1 MKPDPWPCC
10 CWMAGPRPKI
20 PPRGLMVRLTVSM
33 RTTAGPAFS
42 TASTITELLGCR
54 DGAGAASVIRGC
66 SGGCRPGREILVA
79 VQEVSRPAE
88 TAVRVRRDR
97 KRGWTIGS
105 GRASLKASLKT
116 DPRARAAY
124 IRPSRRGL
132 LVQQG
137 DQLWHRV
144 SQELQARLSK
154 PTFETWIRPA
164 RCRSFGGDLLQ
175 LEAPNSFACGWLHKN
190 YLTMIAAV
198 ASEHAGRPVRVEV
211 LVAPGADPL
220 PLPQEQDTAAAPAA
234 PERPTPPP
242 PRAPARAA
250 SSLFRP
256 GAGLNTRY
264 VFNRFVVGAN
274 SRMAHA
280 ASLAVAEAPGRE
292 FNPLFICGGVGLG
305 KTHLMQA
312 IGHYRLEID
321 PEARVF
327 YVSTETFT
335 NDLIQAIR
343 KDGMQAFRDRYRAAD
358 LILVDDIQF
367 IEGKEYT
374 QEEFFHTFN
383 ALHEA
388 GRQIVIASDRPP
400 SQIPRLQERLI
411 SRFSMGLIADIQT
424 PDLETRMAIL
434 HKKAEAE
441 QMALPRELIQYI
453 AGRFTSNIRELEGAL
468 TRAVAFASITG
479 LPMTVESVAPMLDPV
494 GNDVAVTPQQVLE
507 KVAEVFEVAI
517 EEMLSPSRKR
527 AVSQSRQVGMYLMRQ
542 STSLSLPRIGEAFGG
557 KDHSTVMYAVE
568 QVEKKLSSDPDL
580 ARRVQQVRDLLQI
593 DSRKRR

>member
-1 MKPDPWPCC
+1 M
-10 CWMAGPRPKI
+10 
-20 PPRGLMVRLTVSM
+20 
-33 RTTAGPAFS
+33 
-42 TASTITELLGCR
+42 
-54 DGAGAASVIRGC
+54 
-66 SGGCRPGREILVA
+66 
-79 VQEVSRPAE
+79 
-88 TAVRVRRDR
+88 
-97 KRGWTIGS
+97 
-105 GRASLKASLKT
+105 
-116 DPRARAAY
+116 
-124 IRPSRRGL
+124 
-132 LVQQG
+132 QQG
-137 DQLWHRV
+137 EQLWHRV
-144 SQELQARLSK
+144 QQQLQSNLSK

-164 RCRSFGGDLLQ
+164 RCGTFDGEKL
-175 LEAPNSFACGWLHKN
+175 
-190 YLTMIAAV
+190 
-198 ASEHAGRPVRVEV
+198 V
-211 LVAPGADPL
+211 LVAPNTFAGSWLRKNYLGMIQTVASQIAGRELEVVLEVDPVAEAVE
-220 PLPQEQDTAAAPAA
+220 PSASAPQPAPAPSPRNGRESPAEA
-234 PERPTPPP
+234 PGER
-242 PRAPARAA
+242 R
-250 SSLFRP
+250 SS
-256 GAGLNTRY
+256 GLNPRY
-264 VFNRFVVGAN
+264 VFNRFVVGPN

-321 PEARVF
+321 PQARVF

-335 NDLIQAIR
+335 NDLILAIR
-343 KDGMQAFRDRYRAAD
+343 KDGMQAFRNRYRAAD

-411 SRFSMGLIADIQT
+411 SRFSMGLIADIQA

-434 HKKAEAE
+434 QKKAEQE
-441 QMALPRELIQYI
+441 QMALPRELIHFI

-494 GNDVAVTPQQVLE
+494 GNDVEVTPDQVLE
-507 KVAEVFEVAI
+507 KVAEVFAVRI
-517 EEMLSPSRKR
+517 EEMKSPSRKR
-527 AVSQSRQVGMYLMRQ
+527 AVSQARQVGMYLMRQ
-542 STSLSLPRIGEAFGG
+542 NTNLSLPRIGEAFGG
-557 KDHSTVMYAVE
+557 KDHSTVTYAVE
-568 QVEKKLSSDPDL
+568 QVEKKLASDPAV
-580 ARRVQQVRDLLQI
+580 ARQVQQVRDLLQM

>member
-1 MKPDPWPCC
+1 M
-10 CWMAGPRPKI
+10 
-20 PPRGLMVRLTVSM
+20 
-33 RTTAGPAFS
+33 
-42 TASTITELLGCR
+42 
-54 DGAGAASVIRGC
+54 
-66 SGGCRPGREILVA
+66 
-79 VQEVSRPAE
+79 
-88 TAVRVRRDR
+88 
-97 KRGWTIGS
+97 
-105 GRASLKASLKT
+105 
-116 DPRARAAY
+116 
-124 IRPSRRGL
+124 
-132 LVQQG
+132 
-137 DQLWHRV
+137 WHRV
-144 SQELQARLSK
+144 SQDLQARLSK
-154 PTFETWIRPA
+154 PTYETWIRPA
-164 RCRSFGGDLLQ
+164 RCRSFGGDLLL
-175 LEAPNSFACGWLHKN
+175 LEAPNSFACGWLRKN
-190 YLTMIAAV
+190 YLVMIAAV
-198 ASEHAGRPVRVEV
+198 ASEHAGRQVRVEV
-211 LVAPGADPL
+211 EVAPDAEPL
-220 PLPQEQDTAAAPAA
+220 PAALETVAATGGGSSAATGA
-234 PERPTPPP
+234 PERLTP
-242 PRAPARAA
+242 APASGAGRSGAGGTSGGGARAA
-250 SSLFRP
+250 ASLFRP
-256 GAGLNTRY
+256 GAGLNARY

-400 SQIPRLQERLI
+400 SQISRLQERLI
-411 SRFSMGLIADIQT
+411 SRFSMGLIADIQV

-494 GNDVAVTPQQVLE
+494 GNEVAVTPQQVLE
-507 KVAEVFEVAI
+507 KVAEVFEVGI
-517 EEMLSPSRKR
+517 DEMLSPSRKR

-542 STSLSLPRIGEAFGG
+542 NTSLSLPRIGEAFGG

-568 QVEKKLSSDPDL
+568 QVEKKLSSDPVL

-593 DSRKRR
+593 ACRKRR